1 MNYLDKLAPY
11 RKTVASLITG
21 LLGWGSI
28 VVASNRAGISA
39 EEWLTLGVVLA
50 TSLGVYS
57 VTNEKNYD
65 GR

>member
-1 MNYLDKLAPY
+1 MNYLDRLAPY
-11 RKTVASLITG
+11 RKSVAALVTG

-57 VTNEKNYD
+57 VKNESKED
-65 GR
+65 